1 MGEACQVPVTILKLF
16 FNVLPIPALTFISI
30 GMLEENNVKS
40 YCSTYWKETQVAAA
54 NDH

>member
-1 MGEACQVPVTILKLF
+1 MLERVCCVIKTI

-40 YCSTYWKETQVAAA
+40 YCGTYWKETQVAAA
-54 NDH
+54 NDY